1 MSKTIN
7 ALLAAQR
14 GLIRESQGT
23 EKQPKSKARGYVADN
38 NESKAQSGLLVT
50 LVLVLIFTLILAVNI
65 KLFLT
70 FRNTGAKFEET
81 LTKIKNIEGAFSN
94 GIEKFDSKLTSINS
108 KIEQNADVISNL
120 TETNRAQ
127 KNLISDLNRTNDALT
142 RRLSVIEAQLGQL
155 KSQSVAIQT
164 NR

>member
-14 GLIRESQGT
+14 GIILNSP
-23 EKQPKSKARGYVADN
+23 EKEINPDVSGYVANN

-50 LVLVLIFTLILAVNI
+50 LVLILIFTLILAVNI

-70 FRNTGAKFEET
+70 FKNTGAKFEET
-81 LTKIKNIEGAFSN
+81 LTKIKSIEGTFSG
-94 GIEKFDSKLTSINS
+94 GIEKFDSKLTSINL
-108 KIEQNADVISNL
+108 KIEQSSDVILNL

-142 RRLSVIEAQLGQL
+142 RRLSVVEAQLGQL
-155 KSQSVAIQT
+155 RNSNVAIQS